1 MKLARLEKV
10 ELRNQWKD
18 EAKDFTPWLAEVEN
32 IELLGEA
39 IGMEL
44 EVIAKKRRSALSVQI
59 FSARIS

>member
-39 IGMEL
+39 IG
-44 EVIAKKRRSALSVQI
+44 KKRRSALSVQI